1 MNSKPYLEMIAG
13 LTRSE
18 DGTLRMRTSWQVS
31 GPLQVDAAAGIGD
44 DGEDLVGVAEPWT

>member
-18 DGTLRMRTSWQVS
+18 DGTLRMRTGWRVS
-31 GPLQVDAAAGIGD
+31 GPRQVDAVAGIGD
-44 DGEDLVGVAEPWT
+44 DSEDPVSVVELWR